1 MEHSAEF
8 LNELGF
14 VVGRKG
20 QRHWPDALK
29 AQIVAQT
36 LEVGAT
42 VNGVAQRYDLRPNHL
57 SEWRRRAR
65 EGKLILPAPSSDVS
79 FARVVVDSDIT
90 PSGPPSL
97 STLDILH
104 GGVTVRLDASSS
116 ALRIAQIVRALAAT
130 A

>member
-1 MEHSAEF
+1 MEHSTEF

-20 QRHWPDALK
+20 QRRCPALQS
-29 AQIVAQT
+29 AS
-36 LEVGAT
+36 
-42 VNGVAQRYDLRPNHL
+42 NHL
-57 SEWRRRAR
+57 SEWRRMAR

-90 PSGPPSL
+90 PSGPPPL

-104 GGVTVRLDASSS
+104 GGVTVRLDTSSS
-116 ALRIAQIVRALAAT
+116 ALRIAQIVRALAET